1 MAETV
6 KEKTRSKMHDQTQTD
21 GAFDLLKKE
30 NGVAF
35 LTFDAKDEK
44 VNILTSKVMQELDGL
59 LDELKTET
67 SIKALVFISGKE
79 DNFIAGADVAEIK
92 DVTDPK
98 EGAEKTRMG
107 QAIFQKIHDL
117 PFLVVAAIQG
127 ACVGGGL
134 ELALAF
140 HFRIA
145 KIHPKTKL

>member
-79 DNFIAGADVAEIK
+79 DNFIAGADVAEIGRASCRER
-92 DVTDPK
+92 V
-98 EGAEKTRMG
+98 
-107 QAIFQKIHDL
+107 
-117 PFLVVAAIQG
+117 
-127 ACVGGGL
+127 
-134 ELALAF
+134 
-140 HFRIA
+140 
-145 KIHPKTKL
+145 